1 MKNFERS
8 SRCQMT
14 VRRNKK
20 RTSARLCKIFTSALS
35 RVDSMFECDDNDERE
50 QPTDRRSPRY

>member
-1 MKNFERS
+1 MENLERS
-8 SRCQMT
+8 SRCQVK

-20 RTSARLCKIFTSALS
+20 RTSARLCKILTSALS

-50 QPTDRRSPRY
+50 QPTDRRSSRY